1 MNNNHLETLNEIKSL
16 MHRSSKFTAL
26 SGLSG
31 IAAGIVATAGSVIFS
46 LYFHLGFFEQVP
58 GITLHSK
65 DHPVVSVTF
74 VFILLCTVFILAAIL
89 AVYFSSRNAK
99 SRNII
104 FRDAMA
110 KRVIMNFAVFLL
122 TGGIFCMI
130 LFYYGIYFLIVS
142 SMLIFY
148 GLALINVSKF
158 TFNENARLGVLEI
171 CLGILAALAPE
182 YPLLI
187 WVTGFGLLHI
197 VFGIY
202 VYLKYESAGT

>member
-1 MNNNHLETLNEIKSL
+1 
-16 MHRSSKFTAL
+16 
-26 SGLSG
+26 
-31 IAAGIVATAGSVIFS
+31 
-46 LYFHLGFFEQVP
+46 
-58 GITLHSK
+58 
-65 DHPVVSVTF
+65 
-74 VFILLCTVFILAAIL
+74 
-89 AVYFSSRNAK
+89 
-99 SRNII
+99 
-104 FRDAMA
+104 
-110 KRVIMNFAVFLL
+110 
-122 TGGIFCMI
+122 MI